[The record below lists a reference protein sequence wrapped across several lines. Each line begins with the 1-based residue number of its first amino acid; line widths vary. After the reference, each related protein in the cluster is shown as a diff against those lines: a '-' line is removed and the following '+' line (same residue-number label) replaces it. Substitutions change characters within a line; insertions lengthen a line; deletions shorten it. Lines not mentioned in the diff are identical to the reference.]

1 MEKQGLLQVYTG
13 NGKGKTTAALGLA
26 LRALGHGWRVMIIQF
41 MKGDAKYGEL
51 RSLRMFPNCTVIQF
65 GRDVLVDLNNPDPT
79 DVSLAKQGL
88 LAAIETIQSNSC
100 DLLILDEINV
110 AMAVKLLDEETVAQM
125 LRQRP
130 ANMEIVATGRYAP
143 QSILDLADLVTEM
156 RLVKHPFEKGIDA
169 REGIEF

>member
-1 MEKQGLLQVYTG
+1 MEEQGLLQVYTG

-41 MKGDAKYGEL
+41 MKGGAKYGEIQ
-51 RSLRMFPNCTVIQF
+51 SLRMFPNCTAEQF
-65 GRDVLVDLNNPDPT
+65 GRDVLVDLHNPDPT
-79 DVSLAKQGL
+79 DVSLAKKGL
-88 LAAIETIQSNSC
+88 LAASEIIQNNSY

-110 AMAVKLLDEETVAQM
+110 AIAVKLLEEAAVVQM

-156 RLVKHPFEKGIDA
+156 QLVKHPFEKGIEA